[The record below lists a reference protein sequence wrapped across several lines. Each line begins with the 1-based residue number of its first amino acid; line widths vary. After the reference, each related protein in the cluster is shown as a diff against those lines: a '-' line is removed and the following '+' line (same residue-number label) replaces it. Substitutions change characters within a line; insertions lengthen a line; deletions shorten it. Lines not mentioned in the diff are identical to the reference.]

1 MKKGLFVG
9 LTALIIILAAFSVY
23 AVKSFDIVEDSRT
36 VGAVGGIVEGVFQ
49 VSNTG
54 DEAIDLTFT
63 ASAMT
68 NSTTGI
74 SLPFEVQPSYNNL
87 LGGDTVTIPFNV
99 TLNNAVGSYEGTV
112 NANAVGTVLT
122 DSVIIK
128 AIILD
133 NSHGLVMLTPTL
145 LNSTEVGE
153 TVTNKVVVKNEGN
166 KDIVANITKT
176 GFDGFTF
183 NIDKTSPFTFPLLS
197 ETEITYTVNVPQ
209 DKAPGTYTGKVSVA
223 YGVNLLESNLQIN
236 VQPTYKLGLNKN
248 ELTISA
254 DPGTEDNDG
263 NFKINNLG
271 NVNITDALITYN
283 PDDFM
288 SNSERINISF
298 SQISNIDISNDPT
311 ITVNVDVPEG
321 FASGVHSGPIVV
333 KSSSHPEANATLT
346 LKVDVSEIIEI
357 TNIDISSEDKDKE
370 FKPGETMTFKVEFE
384 NLADDIDLEDIEV
397 TLFFEDN
404 SGDWLEDDEGDEIEE
419 EESAEDLDAGDA
431 DDVTFE
437 IDMPYGV
444 KDEDE
449 WNVVAIIRADEADSS
464 VVHEF
469 RYDDEEITAVR
480 EKHEVIIYEVDLDRE
495 VVSCVPYT
503 NLEVSLRNLG
513 EKNEDVELMV
523 ESFLLGVR
531 ELKVFDM
538 DDDPDSDDFEVDK
551 RFRLDLT
558 NAVPGIYS
566 LDITAYFN
574 DGKDTEEESVELEV
588 QECAYDFGGDT
599 SDGSTDQTGGT
610 SDDDDTGD
618 TTTGTS
624 DDNIVVVGAG
634 GGEFPTTGGQFTA
647 SPPTIVTDTSRS
659 SMRESPLY
667 LLILVLANLAVLGG
681 LSALAVK
688 LLQK

>member
-1 MKKGLFVG
+1 
-9 LTALIIILAAFSVY
+9 
-23 AVKSFDIVEDSRT
+23 
-36 VGAVGGIVEGVFQ
+36 
-49 VSNTG
+49 
-54 DEAIDLTFT
+54 TFT

-68 NSTTGI
+68 NSTT
-74 SLPFEVQPSYNNL
+74 SVNLPFEVQPSYENL
-87 LGGDTVTIPFNV
+87 AGGDTVTISFNV
-99 TLNNAVGSYEGTV
+99 TLDNEVGSYEGTV

-122 DSVIIK
+122 DSVVIK

-133 NSHGLVMLTPTL
+133 NSQGLVMLTPTL

-209 DKAPGTYTGKVSVA
+209 DKAPGTYTGKVSVT
-223 YGVNLLESNLQIN
+223 YGVNLLESNLQVN

-254 DPGTEDNDG
+254 DPGTDGNDG
-263 NFKINNLG
+263 TFQIKNLG

-288 SNSERINISF
+288 SNSERLNISF

-321 FASGVHSGPIVV
+321 FASGVHSGPVVV

-404 SGDWLEDDEGDEIEE
+404 DGDWLEDDEGDEIEE

-444 KDEDE
+444 KDGDE

-464 VVHEF
+464 AVHEF
-469 RYDDEEITAVR
+469 RYDDEEITASR
-480 EKHEVIIYEVDLDRE
+480 ETHEVIIYEVDLDRE

-538 DDDPDSDDFEVDK
+538 DDDPDSDEFEVEK

-558 NAVPGIYS
+558 NAVPGFYS

-574 DGKDTEEESVELEV
+574 DGKDTDEESVELEV
-588 QECAYDFGGDT
+588 QECAYDFGGSDT
-599 SDGSTDQTGGT
+599 SGGSTDDQTGSGSSDDTGGT
-610 SDDDDTGD
+610 
-618 TTTGTS
+618 TTDTS
-624 DDNIVVVGAG
+624 DDNIVVIGAG

-659 SMRESPLY
+659 SLRESPLY
-667 LLILVLANLAVLGG
+667 LVILVLANIAILGG
-681 LSALAVK
+681 LAALAVK
-688 LLQK
+688 LFQK